1 MTKPIRAEILLATY
15 NGERFIRQQLDSIL
29 AQDDERWHLT
39 VSDDG
44 STDATPQILDEY
56 AAAYPEKI
64 TRYLSGR
71 RFGNARDHFFH
82 LMENCTAGYMFF
94 CDQDDV
100 WYPHKVRVTLDA
112 LLAAE
117 QKHGS
122 HTPVLAFTDQT
133 PVDIDLHPITDSLM
147 RYQQQD
153 ASVIDYRRIL
163 FQNIV
168 TGCVTAINRP
178 LSLLAARCAD
188 PSSTIM
194 HDWWLGAVA
203 AKFGQIVYLDESTM
217 AYRQHG
223 KNSVGA
229 KDVGSLSHVL
239 DKLSHLDKLK
249 KTILQKKDQAAVMAD
264 TYEQELSQDDL
275 AFLRQFAKPHSGLAF
290 YLKHRSLF
298 TGIFRFAG
306 TALLG

>member
-1 MTKPIRAEILLATY
+1 MEKVYAEILMATY
-15 NGERFIRQQLDSIL
+15 NGERFVREQLDSLL
-29 AQDDERWHLT
+29 AQDDDRWHLT

-56 AAAYPEKI
+56 VQAHPDKI
-64 TRYLSGR
+64 TRHISGK

-82 LMENCTAGYMFF
+82 LMETCSAPYMLF

-100 WYPHKVRVTLDA
+100 WYPGKVRATLDA
-112 LLAAE
+112 LIRTQEA
-117 QKHGS
+117 HGED
-122 HTPVLAFTDQT
+122 TPVLVFTDQT
-133 PVDIDLHPITDSLM
+133 PVDMHLSPIAPSLM

-163 FQNIV
+163 LQNIV
-168 TGCVTAINRP
+168 TGCATGINRA
-178 LSLLAARCAD
+178 LALRSARLQNRAD
-188 PSSTIM
+188 TIM
-194 HDWWLGAVA
+194 HDWWVGAVA
-203 AKFGQIVYLDESTM
+203 AKFGQLVYLNESTM

-223 KNSVGA
+223 SNSVGA
-229 KDVGSLSHVL
+229 KDVGSIGHVM

-249 KTILQKKDQAAVMAD
+249 KAIAQKKKQAQAFAD
-264 TYEQELSQDDL
+264 TYAGELSSDDL
-275 AFLRQFAKPHSGLAF
+275 AFLHQFAKKRSGLCF
-290 YLKHRSLF
+290 YLRHRRLF